1 MDKILKAKGIDTNNI
16 GKLLEDSVVEIESFL
31 VLSMLFYFSIKYR
44 LHVFVQ
50 RNTGYFLR
58 IAMVSYQL
66 NILQRHVRG
75 RAQIHIWSVPDGILH
90 QP

>member
-16 GKLLEDSVVEIESFL
+16 GKLLEDSAVDLHSFL
-31 VLSMLFYFSIKYR
+31 VLSILFYFAIKYR

-58 IAMVSYQL
+58 IATVFYQL

-75 RAQIHIWSVPDGILH
+75 RAQTHIWNVPDGILH